1 MSSEHSVR
9 NAAQYICERTGGIDV
24 LISNAGIVK
33 PGAVETYTLEDFMK
47 VTNVNYVGYFLL
59 VKHFVPMMK
68 LQSRAHKTYDMDIVQ
83 INSKS
88 GLQGSEKNS
97 VYAGSKFGC
106 IGLTRSFAHELIS
119 SNIKVNAICPG
130 NFYDGKLWSDAKE
143 GLLKQF
149 LDTGR
154 VPHAKTADDVR
165 AFYESRIPIK
175 RGVHIEDIAQAVVYV
190 IEQKYETG
198 QAVPVAGGEVMLH

>member
-1 MSSEHSVR
+1 M
-9 NAAQYICERTGGIDV
+9 
-24 LISNAGIVK
+24 LISNAGIAK

-59 VKHFVPMMK
+59 VKHFAPMMK
-68 LQSRAHKTYDMDIVQ
+68 LQSRAHKIYDMDIVQ

-88 GLQGSEKNS
+88 GLQGSEKTS

-106 IGLTRSFAHELIS
+106 IGLTRIFAHELIS

-165 AFYESRIPIK
+165 TFYESRIPIK
-175 RGVHIEDIAQAVVYV
+175 RGVHIEDIAQAVVHV